1 MGETRDTCA
10 RMFAASLLSLQE
22 VPKSNERNPQRTFF
36 LWFVDLNKSKAWLKD
51 HYSKTIGLIIERRLF
66 EQSRKSLLLRKVERS
81 DVKEDTEG
89 LLTEWERNSLASLH
103 SVLEALTVVETRVVL
118 DSFLLD
124 HFPS

>member
-1 MGETRDTCA
+1 
-10 RMFAASLLSLQE
+10 MFAASLLSLQE